1 MSRTSPELRDIVRDV
16 ERPFETGSGIPAGS
30 VGQFTPQLSL
40 WLRNDM
46 LEEYVAGL
54 WNPTKDLPDTL
65 SYKQPVYSKDARDDI
80 DQVAAKLNRPLEIRI
95 QPHSP
100 LTRDETKADQLEAV
114 EANRLIRLGIAS
126 GSSLWTSILTGIGYK
141 VYVPV
146 WLETEAYQEPARVPG
161 EKSSD
166 YVARL
171 KRYEREWF
179 GWKLVIDPVRTSSW
193 LAEGRRLTLAV
204 RHRKIPYLDLA
215 EYSSA
220 YQDQRDPEAG
230 AAADVALRL
239 RICEQEFPLLRADA
253 ATRWDASS
261 TNRHEMEVFEVA
273 DGATVSHYVKLG
285 NGERADFEEVGVY
298 DVPLGRVPLFPV
310 CGRYEEAAPL
320 ELRYQPLRL
329 PLLENLRSR
338 DRVRS
343 LLASYLASSA
353 KDAIVTTPEGLQAW
367 AENAETLR
375 KSPVTING
383 RAYAIVPG
391 QFAASQAEAEQ
402 IQLAEQ
408 LLQGLQ
414 GEIGRQRGI
423 LATDWSQN
431 VIQNAPASTVLHAV
445 EEEQQYLQGALD
457 ELTTFVRDL
466 AESTTYM
473 AAFGLNQHYT
483 PGGTSK
489 AARAA
494 MGVRAAKA
502 ARSPDVAMTAVMT
515 GGETNYLKPGATVE
529 AGKTI
534 TLGPEDVDF
543 SFTRTVSTR
552 DESVSATRARASAA
566 LQLWDRSDGVK
577 LIDYDRL
584 LEECGYSNVAQEK
597 EKIRADQ
604 LFQLNVP
611 AIVDAAR
618 QQARNFIA
626 AFIGTTPDQ
635 LPSPDTQVEPQQ
647 SDITLGR
654 EQAGSGGKPPS
665 GGGYHMEAPT
675 VNQPTGQSQGAAP

>member
-1 MSRTSPELRDIVRDV
+1 MSRGSPELRDIVRDV
-16 ERPFETGSGIPAGS
+16 ERPFESGSGVPVGS
-30 VGQFTPQLSL
+30 TGATTPQLSL
-40 WLRNDM
+40 WLRNDA

-54 WNPTKDLPDTL
+54 WNPTADLPDTL
-65 SYKQPVYSKDARDDI
+65 SFKQPVYSKDARDDI
-80 DQVAAKLNRPLEIRI
+80 DQVAAKLNRPLELRI

-126 GSSLWTSILTGIGYK
+126 GSSLWTSILTGLGYK

-146 WLETEAYQEPARVPG
+146 WLETEPYVTPAKHPG
-161 EKSSD
+161 EKTSD
-166 YVARL
+166 FVARV
-171 KRYEREWF
+171 KRYEQEWF
-179 GWKLVIDPVRTSSW
+179 GWRLTVDPVRTSSW
-193 LAEGRRLTLAV
+193 LAEGRRITLGV

-215 EYSSA
+215 EYSDV
-220 YQDQRDPEAG
+220 YQQQRDPEAG
-230 AAADVALRL
+230 SDADRELRL
-239 RICEQEFPLLRADA
+239 RVCEQEFPGLRGDSA
-253 ATRWDASS
+253 
-261 TNRHEMEVFEVA
+261 NRYDVTTSNRNEIEVFEVA
-273 DGATVSHYVKLG
+273 DGASVAHYIASAPK
-285 NGERADFEEVGVY
+285 NGVRDYQEVGVY
-298 DVPLGRVPLFPV
+298 DVPLGRVPLYVV

-353 KDAIVTTPEGLQAW
+353 KDALITTPEGLQAW
-367 AENAETLR
+367 ADNAETLR

-383 RAYAIVPG
+383 RNYAVVPG
-391 QFAASQAEAEQ
+391 QFAASQADAEQ

-408 LLQGLQ
+408 LLNDINSQ
-414 GEIGRQRGI
+414 ISRQRGI

-457 ELTTFVRDL
+457 EITTFVRDV

-489 AARAA
+489 AQRAA
-494 MGVRAAKA
+494 MGERAAKA

-515 GGETNYLKPGATVE
+515 GAEAGYLRPGRSVD

-543 SFTRTVSTR
+543 SYTRSVSTR

-566 LQLWDRSDGVK
+566 LQLWDRADGVK
-577 LIDYDRL
+577 LIDYDKL

-597 EKIRADQ
+597 DKIRADQ

-611 AIVDAAR
+611 DVI
-618 QQARNFIA
+618 QQAKDQAAKFIA
-626 AFIGTTPDQ
+626 AFLGTTPDQ
-635 LPSPDTQVEPQQ
+635 LPTTDTQVEPQQ
-647 SDITLGR
+647 QPGA
-654 EQAGSGGKPPS
+654 AGSTQAPS
-665 GGGYHMEAPT
+665 GAGYHMEAPT
-675 VNQPTGQSQGAAP
+675 LNSPTGQSQGAAS